1 MDYPLK
7 KQKEDLLLVNNSKQ
21 FSTCIGQKKPYDILD
36 RYDKKRYAAKI
47 KKLREDLIIGEEVLV
62 LVFAERIKKKAA
74 PSKFHKQSVQ
84 NISYFN
90 KDRTFIIRK
99 KQSIDKIKYYWLTDA
114 QNNKKSYKKIP
125 KNCVICYQAQFCY
138 GIAYFIMI
146 IHCCKKQNVLL
157 IVEM

>member
-21 FSTCIGQKKPYDILD
+21 FSICIGQKKPYDILD

-114 QNNKKSYKKIP
+114 QNNKKVTKRF
-125 KNCVICYQAQFCY
+125 QRT
-138 GIAYFIMI
+138 
-146 IHCCKKQNVLL
+146 VLFAIRHNFVMGL
-157 IVEM
+157 HISL

>member
-21 FSTCIGQKKPYDILD
+21 FSICIGQKKPYDILD

-114 QNNKKSYKKIP
+114 QNNKKVTKRF
-125 KNCVICYQAQFCY
+125 QRT
-138 GIAYFIMI
+138 
-146 IHCCKKQNVLL
+146 VLFAIRHNFFMGL
-157 IVEM
+157 HISL

>member
-1 MDYPLK
+1 MDYPLN
-7 KQKEDLLLVNNSKQ
+7 KQKEDLLLVNDSKQ
-21 FSTCIGQKKPYDILD
+21 FSICIGQKKLYDILN

-47 KKLREDLIIGEEVLV
+47 KKLREDLIIDEEVLV
-62 LVFAERIKKKAA
+62 LAERIKKKAA

-84 NISYFN
+84 NICYFN

-125 KNCVICYQAQFCY
+125 KNCVI
-138 GIAYFIMI
+138 
-146 IHCCKKQNVLL
+146 
-157 IVEM
+157 